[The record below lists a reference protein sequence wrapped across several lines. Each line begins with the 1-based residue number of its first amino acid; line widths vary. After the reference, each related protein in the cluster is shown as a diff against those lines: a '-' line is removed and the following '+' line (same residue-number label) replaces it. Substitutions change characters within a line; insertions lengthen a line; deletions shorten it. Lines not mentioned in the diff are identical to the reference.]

1 MEKGFGLSRVLE
13 PVGSLPVIAWKLDN
27 SREIATDEAR
37 ISVERIQVEAGSFQ
51 QVCSQCGYDETK
63 MKQRFIDLVEKRGKF
78 HNPYT
83 DSGGN
88 FYGKVE
94 AMGREY
100 EQTHRFKVGDDF
112 FDLVT
117 TTAIPMHI
125 EEIKEIDFNYRQ
137 LIVSGY
143 AIVFE
148 STYAY
153 DYLSSTDLKYAMLAV
168 EESGTLH
175 KASQI
180 VRDNTHVCIIGND
193 PMTTVMYVKI
203 VRRYTR
209 NVHIT
214 LIFDHASC
222 NGLPEDV
229 MAHALTGSADE
240 IVFID
245 VRKPMDAYEAG
256 ITSMGKTDL
265 VINCEDKAGAETLSI
280 LLCRDNGSV
289 CFTRMSGNYT
299 TSILIA
305 ESMQKKVN
313 TIDMEPYF
321 ENYNVFTREI
331 LEISKPDMDM
341 IAGLYRQ
348 YDTMQGVSAETAAYV
363 LENRVRQIGDFVYG
377 SSVTE
382 ELVENVINVAKY
394 DCNVI
399 IQGETGVGK
408 EKVLELIHNNSA
420 RKEQPCI
427 RVNCATIQ
435 ESLAE
440 SEFFGYEA
448 GAFTGAG
455 AGGKVG
461 YFELANNGIL
471 FLDEIG
477 TLSMN
482 MQSKLLRVLQESQ
495 FYRVGGTRQITVNV
509 RVICANNVSLQQLIA
524 DGRFREDLY
533 YRLNICEI
541 TVPPLRERKD
551 DIFVLART
559 FLAQYNKKYALLK
572 EITQDGYTALAAYNW
587 PGNVRELENTVHRLI
602 INSTGNVITGLDV
615 ETMLNRNIY
624 GSNVLD
630 AQTMLQRDGTIDLD
644 KVMEAQEKK
653 LVEYALGKLGTT
665 RKAAEALGI
674 NQTKL
679 MRKKRKYGL

>member
-13 PVGSLPVIAWKLDN
+13 PAGSLPVIAWKLDA
-27 SREIATDEAR
+27 SRDIADDEAR
-37 ISVERIQVEAGSFQ
+37 IAVERIQVEAGSFQ
-51 QVCSQCGYDETK
+51 QVCSQCGYDEIK
-63 MKQRFIDLVEKRGKF
+63 MKQRFMDIVEKRGKF

-94 AMGREY
+94 AMGKVY
-100 EQTHRFKVGDDF
+100 EQKHHLKVGDDF

-125 EEIKEIDFNYRQ
+125 DEIKEIDFNYRQ
-137 LIVSGY
+137 LIISGY

-153 DYLSSTDLKYAMLAV
+153 NYLSSTDLRYAMLTV
-168 EESGTLH
+168 EESGTLY

-180 VRDNTHVCIIGND
+180 VKDNMEVCIIGND
-193 PMTTVMYVKI
+193 PMTTIMYVKT

-209 NVHIT
+209 NTHIT
-214 LIFDHASC
+214 ILFDHSSS

-229 MAHALTGSADE
+229 LAHALTGSADE
-240 IVFID
+240 IVFVD
-245 VRKPMDAYEAG
+245 VRRPMEAKDAG
-256 ITSMGKTDL
+256 ITKFGKMDL

-331 LEISKPDMDM
+331 LEISRPEMDH
-341 IAGLYRQ
+341 IASLYRQ

-382 ELVENVINVAKY
+382 DLVENVINVAKY

-408 EKVLELIHNNSA
+408 EKILELIHNNSA

-427 RVNCATIQ
+427 KVNCATIQ

-455 AGGKVG
+455 TSGKPG

-477 TLSMN
+477 ALSMN
-482 MQSKLLRVLQESQ
+482 MQTKLLRVLQENQ
-495 FYRVGGTRQITVNV
+495 FYRVGGTRQLTVNV
-509 RVICANNVSLQQLIA
+509 RVICANNVSLQRLISE
-524 DGRFREDLY
+524 GRFREDLY

-541 TVPPLRERKD
+541 TVPSLRERKD

-559 FLAQYNKKYALLK
+559 FLAKYNKKYSLLK
-572 EITQDGYTALAAYNW
+572 EISQDGYTALAAYNW

-602 INSTGNVITGLDV
+602 INSAGNAITGLDV
-615 ETMLNRNIY
+615 DELLNRNIY
-624 GSNVLD
+624 GNGVLD
-630 AQTMLQRDGTIDLD
+630 ARIMLQRDGTIDLD
-644 KVMEAQEKK
+644 KVMESQEKK
-653 LVEYALGKLGTT
+653 LVEYALEKLGTT
-665 RKAAEALGI
+665 RKAADALGI

-679 MRKKRKYGL
+679 MRKKRKYNL

>member
-27 SREIATDEAR
+27 SRDIASDEAR
-37 ISVERIQVEAGSFQ
+37 ISIDRIQVEAGSFQ

-94 AMGREY
+94 DMGHEY

-180 VRDNTHVCIIGND
+180 VRDNTQVCIIGND

-256 ITSMGKTDL
+256 ITRMGKTDL

-363 LENRVRQIGDFVYG
+363 LENRVRQVGDFVYG

-495 FYRVGGTRQITVNV
+495 FYRVGGTKQITVNV
-509 RVICANNVSLQQLIA
+509 RVICASNVSLQQLIA

-572 EITQDGYTALAAYNW
+572 EITRDGYTALAAYNW

-630 AQTMLQRDGTIDLD
+630 AQTMLQRDGAIDLD